1 MNDRLCI
8 RIIPQQWLTP
18 SFFVSLLSQPL
29 FLNRFNSECFTV
41 SDEPTLDTDGIIDIF
56 IMKDLDWS
64 TAAVSFCKRC
74 QSLECH
80 ATTPPTLPCRL
91 LPTVS
96 LYPKGEIENYH
107 SQFRPPR
114 QLSPTFHLLSR
125 RSKSYFSSML
135 FCSLFPLS
143 RQSFSGKH
151 IAC

>member
-1 MNDRLCI
+1 MNDRLGI

-56 IMKDLDWS
+56 IMKNLDWS

-74 QSLECH
+74 QSLERH
-80 ATTPPTLPCRL
+80 ATTLPCPAVYCRRCL
-91 LPTVS
+91 FIRRERQKITIRS
-96 LYPKGEIENYH
+96 
-107 SQFRPPR
+107 SARPGNCL
-114 QLSPTFHLLSR
+114 QLSTSCRVGPKVTSPQCCFVP
-125 RSKSYFSSML
+125 FS
-135 FCSLFPLS
+135 PLS